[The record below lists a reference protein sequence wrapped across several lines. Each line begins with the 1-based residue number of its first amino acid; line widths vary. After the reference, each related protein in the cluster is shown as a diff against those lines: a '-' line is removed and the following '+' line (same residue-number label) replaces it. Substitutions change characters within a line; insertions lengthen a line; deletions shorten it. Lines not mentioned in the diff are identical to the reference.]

1 MSVSRKFHA
10 YCVADPRECQG
21 HRALRFGHEVTI
33 HEAEK
38 RCTVA
43 MAAMAMIT
51 SATIATSITIMP
63 VPMITARCWWWCC

>member
-1 MSVSRKFHA
+1 
-10 YCVADPRECQG
+10 
-21 HRALRFGHEVTI
+21 
-33 HEAEK
+33 
-38 RCTVA
+38 VA